1 MSSRSRAV
9 SEVIASLVLLL
20 IVSVVGT
27 TLYSYT
33 LTVTG
38 LEQNELQ
45 GEIQTEAARAKER
58 FRIVSVWWS
67 GVGDQLSMTILNYG
81 RLDIKILDVYVDGE
95 RVISYQEGRGEE
107 IFTSRLGRVNFTSPV
122 SLSTDVRYEIVV
134 ISERGVSHVYS
145 WES

>member
-38 LEQNELQ
+38 LKQNELQ
-45 GEIQTEAARAKER
+45 GEIQTEAARANER

-67 GVGDQLSMTILNYG
+67 GGGDQLSMTILNYG

-95 RVISYQEGRGEE
+95 RVTSYQEGRGEE

-122 SLSTDVRYEIVV
+122 SLSTDVQYEIVV